1 MKQLGTYL
9 IKNLSLQ
16 PASGGGVT
24 VYPFQLVEE
33 LWSGGIYLQT
43 ILVTLRRQGRL
54 VVSNE
59 ASAVI
64 LPRLQSLS
72 TT

>member
-1 MKQLGTYL
+1 MKQLAMYL

-16 PASGGGVT
+16 PASGEGVT
-24 VYPFQLVEE
+24 VYPFPLVEE

-43 ILVTLRRQGRL
+43 ILVTLRRQDRL

-59 ASAVI
+59 ASGI
-64 LPRLQSLS
+64 LPGLQSLS